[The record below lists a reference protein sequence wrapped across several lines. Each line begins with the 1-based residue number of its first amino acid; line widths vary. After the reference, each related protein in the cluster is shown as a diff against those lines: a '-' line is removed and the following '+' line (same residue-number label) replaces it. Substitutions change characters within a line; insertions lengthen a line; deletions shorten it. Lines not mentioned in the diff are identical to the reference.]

1 MPTVTC
7 LAASPA
13 CIGLLLPAGALF
25 LLLTGGHP
33 ALRREEEGE

>member
-13 CIGLLLPAGALF
+13 RIGLVLPAGALF
-25 LLLTGGHP
+25 LLLTGGHS